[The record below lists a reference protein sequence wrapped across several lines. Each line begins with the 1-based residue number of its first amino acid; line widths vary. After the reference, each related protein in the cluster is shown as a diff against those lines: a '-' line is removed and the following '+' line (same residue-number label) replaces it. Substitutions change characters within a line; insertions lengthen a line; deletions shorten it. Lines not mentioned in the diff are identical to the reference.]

1 MLGSVQIEKQNAP
14 VAGDVIVANTY
25 IEVDDTESGQVLSL
39 GEVQGFMNG
48 LMSRLSISDVAV
60 KGSEV
65 KFALG
70 GLIFTLMLEK
80 KKIDGNDEEFFNATE
95 FVKQYNKQTG
105 KKKRLVRWTE
115 SVRFKE
121 IVEIWETE
129 KRTPKNKIYR
139 KERVGKTDNIKVH
152 KDLFYSLCIWLD
164 AKYEVA
170 ITDFLNKVGEGVSVA
185 VLEREKEAQAD
196 IALNTSLKLLD
207 DMLQDEGSKFR
218 AFSIINNWVNEKA
231 SQGRITS
238 GRVDHDTLK
247 GSVTH
252 SRGEVA
258 LNVDTLIFDGILI
271 GKSGRA
277 ISDDVRDFFGRAR
290 KGYL

>member
-14 VAGDVIVANTY
+14 VVAIVANTY
-25 IEVDDTESGQVLSL
+25 IEVDNVEQVLSL
-39 GEVQGFMNG
+39 SEVQGFMNG
-48 LMSRLSISDVAV
+48 LMSRLSIGDVAV

-70 GLIFTLMLEK
+70 GLIFTLILEK
-80 KKIDGNDEEFFNATE
+80 KKIDGHGEEFFNATE

-170 ITDFLNKVGEGVSVA
+170 IADFLNKVGDGVSVA
-185 VLEREKEAQAD
+185 VLEREKESQAD
-196 IALNTSLKLLD
+196 KSLNASLKLLD
-207 DMLQDEGSKFR
+207 DMLQGEDSRFR
-218 AFSIINNWVNEKA
+218 ALSTVNNWVNEKA
-231 SQGRITS
+231 SKGSVTS
-238 GRVDHDTLK
+238 GRVDHDTWR
-247 GSVTH
+247 GSRTH

-258 LNVDTLIFDGILI
+258 LNVDALIFDGILD
-271 GKSGRA
+271 GKSGRY
-277 ISDDVRDFFGRAR
+277 ISDDVREFFGRDR
-290 KGYL
+290 KGHC